1 MPREK
6 IEPGLYTLVC
16 LKAQLKHAKASGDR
30 YISVECKVQGRDA
43 KVWETIMLEGK
54 GKGMGQSKLIGWG
67 FKAGIDPE
75 PHEFV
80 DREVQAHLKYEEW
93 QGEQWL
99 KVDTRANRTGGYL
112 LPATYAGDE
121 PPHAPIHKNPDKPAG
136 RPRTLPDRT
145 EPKPVEDDP
154 DLTPF

>member
-30 YISVECKVQGRDA
+30 YLSVECKVQGRDA

-54 GKGMGQSKLIGWG
+54 GKSMGVAKLAGWG
-67 FKAGIDPE
+67 FKPGVQPE
-75 PHEFV
+75 PHEFI

-99 KVDTRANRTGGYL
+99 KVDLRANKTGGYVL
-112 LPATYAGDE
+112 EQYEGDQ
-121 PPHAPIHKNPDKPAG
+121 PPHAPHHSNPDKPNG
-136 RPRTLPDRT
+136 RPRKSP
-145 EPKPVEDDP
+145 PAPPAEDDP

>member
-54 GKGMGQSKLIGWG
+54 GKGMGVGKLAGWG
-67 FKAGIDPE
+67 FKPGIEPDPMQ
-75 PHEFV
+75 FI
-80 DREVQAHLKYEEW
+80 DRETQAHLKYEEW

-99 KVDTRANRTGGYL
+99 KVDSRANKTGGYI
-112 LPATYAGDE
+112 LPQYEGDE
-121 PPHAPIHKNPDKPAG
+121 PPHKAFHGNPDKPSG
-136 RPRTLPDRT
+136 RPATRLV
-145 EPKPVEDDP
+145 KPPPPEDDP